1 MRKLIWK
8 LYNENRIS
16 KEVALELLDKYG
28 DVILSY
34 NEQEY
39 IEELLL
45 ASGYTLEQIKE
56 MDEVEKK
63 QLIGWE

>member
-1 MRKLIWK
+1 MHI
-8 LYNENRIS
+8 E
-16 KEVALELLDKYG
+16 
-28 DVILSY
+28 
-34 NEQEY
+34 EY

-56 MDEVEKK
+56 MDEVEKQ

>member
-1 MRKLIWK
+1 MS
-8 LYNENRIS
+8 E
-16 KEVALELLDKYG
+16 E
-28 DVILSY
+28 
-34 NEQEY
+34 EY
-39 IEELLL
+39 IEEILL